1 MNRTSLIR
9 LPVGAALAAVLLAGV
24 AVPPVRAWW
33 PKGHSIIAEGA
44 VRALPTEVPRFFRQG
59 TGQIAH
65 NAQDPD
71 VLKNRAL
78 PELRDAEDPEHFIDL
93 ELLRG
98 KPLPPTRSE
107 FLKLC
112 AEEKLDPKRVGYV
125 PYAVTEWTERLTMAF
140 AEHRKWPRNPY
151 IRQKCLVYAGML
163 AHYAGDMCQPLH
175 LTLEFDG
182 RIPAGGGTPKRGI
195 HAKMD
200 ALIEK
205 LAFTPQMLAHDQQ
218 PVAFDALLPTIVAEI
233 NAGRTHIDRVYALEA
248 DLPPEQGDWSPT
260 PAARE
265 LGTER
270 GRAATKFLASLYLT
284 AWRKSASIELPPW
297 LEREAK

>member
-1 MNRTSLIR
+1 MDRTFLIR
-9 LPVGAALAAVLLAGV
+9 ASIGTALAAVLCVGSAT
-24 AVPPVRAWW
+24 PPAHAWW

-44 VRALPTEVPRFFRQG
+44 VRALPAEVPSFFRKG

-78 PELRDAEDPEHFIDL
+78 PELRDAEDPEHFFDQ
-93 ELLRG
+93 ELMRG
-98 KPLPPTRSE
+98 KPLPPTRSA

-112 AEEKLDPKRVGYV
+112 AEEKLDPKGVGYV
-125 PYAVTEWTERLTMAF
+125 PYAVTEWTERLTIAF
-140 AEHRKWPRNPY
+140 AEHRKFPRNPY

-175 LTLEFDG
+175 LTVEFDG
-182 RIPAGGGTPKRGI
+182 RIPPGGGTPKRGI

-205 LAFTPQMLAHDQQ
+205 LNLTPQALAHDQQ
-218 PVAFDALLPTIVAEI
+218 PVVFEALFPAVVAEI
-233 NAGRTHIDRVYALEA
+233 AAGRKHIDHVYALEA
-248 DLPPEQGDWSPT
+248 DLPPEQGAWSPT
-260 PAARE
+260 PAAQE
-265 LGTER
+265 MGVER
-270 GRAATKFLASLYLT
+270 GRAAAKFLASLYLT
-284 AWRKSASIELPPW
+284 AWKKSASIELPPW
-297 LEREAK
+297 LERE